1 MFLQQMINGLML
13 GSAYSLIAIGYTLIF
28 GVLSLLHFAHGEVF
42 MMGAFFGLYLVL
54 LFKVNVYVALFGSM
68 VITAVLGILVE
79 RVAVRPISKEFHLAP
94 LLSTVGVTIILQD
107 AATKIFG
114 GEQVGF
120 PETIKIVNYPIGNVT
135 VTSVQMLIFGTSLM
149 LMLVLHLFVNRT
161 RLGTAMRAAAES
173 GRTASLLGVNINGVV
188 ILTFGVASALA
199 GAAGVLVGLAFN
211 AISPFMGV
219 EMALKSFAIMLLGG
233 LGNIT
238 GAMVGGL
245 ILGIV
250 EVLSVAYLASSYR
263 DAFAF
268 GVMVVILIV
277 RPSGLFGAKLHGD

>member
-1 MFLQQMINGLML
+1 MIVLQ
-13 GSAYSLIAIGYTLIF
+13 
-28 GVLSLLHFAHGEVF
+28 
-42 MMGAFFGLYLVL
+42 
-54 LFKVNVYVALFGSM
+54 
-68 VITAVLGILVE
+68 
-79 RVAVRPISKEFHLAP
+79 
-94 LLSTVGVTIILQD
+94 
-107 AATKIFG
+107 
-114 GEQVGF
+114 
-120 PETIKIVNYPIGNVT
+120 
-135 VTSVQMLIFGTSLM
+135 
-149 LMLVLHLFVNRT
+149 LFVNRT

-173 GRTASLLGVNINGVV
+173 STTASLLGVNINGVV
-188 ILTFGVASALA
+188 VLTFGVASALA
-199 GAAGVLVGLAFN
+199 GAAGVLIGLAFN

-268 GVMVVILIV
+268 GVMVLILIF
-277 RPSGLFGAKLHGD
+277 RPTGLFGAKLHGD